1 MATESLSHL
10 AHGAYARLRQAIES
24 GELGT
29 GSRVTERSV
38 AQLCAVSPTPAR
50 DAVRRLEREGLI
62 ERRGPRTLVVAEV
75 SSRLEAQM
83 GQVEVRL
90 RGLIARFAAE
100 NATAQD
106 VAELRDLLAEADDA
120 VVLLQA
126 RGRTEE
132 SARRI
137 VSALALFNR
146 RLEASSHLPALVEM
160 VNQTRTLSPIDRSP
174 ALEARIVND
183 PDFGADRY
191 AEHHALVE
199 LVAAQDAAGAQA
211 LAESHASRALAALT
225 P

>member
-1 MATESLSHL
+1 MASESLSRL
-10 AHGAYARLRQAIES
+10 AQGAYARLRQAIET

-29 GSRVTERSV
+29 GSRVTERAV

-75 SSRLEAQM
+75 SSRVEAQM
-83 GQVEVRL
+83 GRVEVQL
-90 RGLIARFAAE
+90 RGLVARFAAE

-106 VAELRDLLAEADDA
+106 VDELRALLTEADDA

-137 VSALALFNR
+137 VGVLARFNR

-160 VNQTRTLSPIDRSP
+160 LNQTRTLSPIERSP
-174 ALEARIVND
+174 ALEARIVDD

-199 LVAAQDAAGAQA
+199 LIAARDVDGAQA
-211 LAESHASRALAALT
+211 LAESHAGRALAALT
-225 P
+225 S